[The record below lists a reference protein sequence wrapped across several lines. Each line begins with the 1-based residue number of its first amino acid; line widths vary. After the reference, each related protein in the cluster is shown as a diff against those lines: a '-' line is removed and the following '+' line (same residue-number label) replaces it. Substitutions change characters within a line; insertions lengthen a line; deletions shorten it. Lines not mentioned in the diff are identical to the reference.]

1 MRCATIIA
9 CILWV
14 TMVGIMPGFAEKRV
28 ALVIGNSNYQH
39 VGRLSNPVNDG
50 AAIAILLRSAGF
62 AVVEPRSD
70 IDLVQMRRAI
80 SDFAET
86 LRDSDIA
93 VIYFAGHGIEVDGTN
108 YLIPFDAV
116 LARDFDV
123 EDETISLD
131 CVLRAIEPARRLRL
145 VILDS
150 CHPFTESIKRST
162 RAIGGGLA
170 RVEPATPNALIAFAA
185 KVGSTAND
193 GNGEHSPFAAALL
206 KHLDAPGLDVRLA
219 PGEVRDAVM
228 ASTSPRQEPF
238 VYDSL
243 GGRTISI
250 VDAPAS
256 SSASPATSVAD
267 PAAQAWAAVK
277 DANSIAALEAFIR
290 RFSDSFYADWPRLRI
305 DELKK
310 QQTAEIVPPMPP
322 VVGPLVVPPAA
333 AGPCGGVSTVPLS
346 SRGAAPLSAAEEC
359 ALKPKDSFR
368 ECANCPELVVVPAA
382 SFTMG
387 SPESEKDRRNDEG
400 PQHRVTIGK
409 PFAVGKF
416 HVTVDQFAAF
426 VAETGYD
433 AGSKC
438 RTFEDGKVEE
448 RSGRSWRNP
457 GFAQS
462 GSHPAV
468 CLSLNDAKAYMDWL
482 ARKTGKTYRLLT
494 EAEWEYAARA
504 RIEPAAYSRYSF
516 GDDENDLCRYG
527 NGADRPRERRSRGRH
542 PAGWQLIPR

>member
-108 YLIPFDAV
+108 YLPFDAV

-228 ASTSPRQEPF
+228 AF
-238 VYDSL
+238 
-243 GGRTISI
+243 
-250 VDAPAS
+250 
-256 SSASPATSVAD
+256 
-267 PAAQAWAAVK
+267 
-277 DANSIAALEAFIR
+277 
-290 RFSDSFYADWPRLRI
+290 RLRFARRA
-305 DELKK
+305 DDL
-310 QQTAEIVPPMPP
+310 
-322 VVGPLVVPPAA
+322 
-333 AGPCGGVSTVPLS
+333 
-346 SRGAAPLSAAEEC
+346 
-359 ALKPKDSFR
+359 
-368 ECANCPELVVVPAA
+368 
-382 SFTMG
+382 
-387 SPESEKDRRNDEG
+387 DRRCACE
-400 PQHRVTIGK
+400 QFGK
-409 PFAVGKF
+409 PC
-416 HVTVDQFAAF
+416 DIC
-426 VAETGYD
+426 
-433 AGSKC
+433 S
-438 RTFEDGKVEE
+438 
-448 RSGRSWRNP
+448 
-457 GFAQS
+457 
-462 GSHPAV
+462 
-468 CLSLNDAKAYMDWL
+468 
-482 ARKTGKTYRLLT
+482 
-494 EAEWEYAARA
+494 
-504 RIEPAAYSRYSF
+504 
-516 GDDENDLCRYG
+516 
-527 NGADRPRERRSRGRH
+527 
-542 PAGWQLIPR
+542 

>member
-1 MRCATIIA
+1 
-9 CILWV
+9 
-14 TMVGIMPGFAEKRV
+14 
-28 ALVIGNSNYQH
+28 
-39 VGRLSNPVNDG
+39 
-50 AAIAILLRSAGF
+50 
-62 AVVEPRSD
+62 
-70 IDLVQMRRAI
+70 
-80 SDFAET
+80 
-86 LRDSDIA
+86 
-93 VIYFAGHGIEVDGTN
+93 
-108 YLIPFDAV
+108 
-116 LARDFDV
+116 
-123 EDETISLD
+123 
-131 CVLRAIEPARRLRL
+131 
-145 VILDS
+145 
-150 CHPFTESIKRST
+150 
-162 RAIGGGLA
+162 
-170 RVEPATPNALIAFAA
+170 
-185 KVGSTAND
+185 
-193 GNGEHSPFAAALL
+193 
-206 KHLDAPGLDVRLA
+206 
-219 PGEVRDAVM
+219 
-228 ASTSPRQEPF
+228 
-238 VYDSL
+238 
-243 GGRTISI
+243 
-250 VDAPAS
+250 
-256 SSASPATSVAD
+256 
-267 PAAQAWAAVK
+267 
-277 DANSIAALEAFIR
+277 
-290 RFSDSFYADWPRLRI
+290 
-305 DELKK
+305 
-310 QQTAEIVPPMPP
+310 
-322 VVGPLVVPPAA
+322 
-333 AGPCGGVSTVPLS
+333 VSTVPLL

-527 NGADRPRERRSRGRH
+527 NGADQTAKSTVPGASNWTIAPCDDGYAYTSPVGSFAANAFGLYDMQGNARQWTEDCYHDNYAGAPSDGSAWTTGDCSRRVLRGGSWLVTPQYLRAASRSWSRTDSRDGSDDLGFRLARTLH
-542 PAGWQLIPR
+542 P